1 MVRFVLSLAVMSML
15 LASCGGVVHPTGD
28 CSIVESF
35 ALRTGNWW
43 VYSCEESVDD
53 GVHDDVRVAT
63 YRDSIVVMGTAILGG
78 RLCHEVQ
85 RFRDGVI
92 LDTMH
97 MIADDTKLIMHGTTF
112 TKLPCSCFD
121 VVWLVSG
128 VCGEQEDGIDRMQTD
143 DPNFLPAL
151 DSNGN
156 VVYVHMHHDF
166 VARRHNADTTVA
178 IAGTMVQG
186 RKYAV
191 RTIDSVSIAGPVNL
205 TFADGKQFLTTT
217 FTHDFVVAP
226 GKGIIVWNEL
236 EMAMTGIL
244 DIVPFK
250 SRRRIRSL
258 VASSIR

>member
-1 MVRFVLSLAVMSML
+1 MIRFVLSLAVISML
-15 LASCGGVVHPTGD
+15 LASCGGVVHPAGD

-43 VYSCEESVDD
+43 VFSCEESVDD
-53 GVHDDVRVAT
+53 GVRDDVRVTT
-63 YRDSIVVMGTAILGG
+63 YRDSIVVLGTAILGG

-85 RFRDGVI
+85 RFRDGAV

-97 MIADDTKLIMHGTTF
+97 MIADGPKLIMHGTTF
-112 TKLPCSCFD
+112 TKLLCPCFD
-121 VVWLVSG
+121 IVWLVGG
-128 VCGEQEDGIDRMQTD
+128 VCGEKEDGVDRMQTD
-143 DPNFLPAL
+143 DPAFLPAL
-151 DSNGN
+151 DSNNN

-166 VARRHNADTTVA
+166 VARRHNADTTVTILGA
-178 IAGTMVQG
+178 TVQG

-191 RTIDSVSIAGPVNL
+191 QTVDSVSIAGPKNM
-205 TFADGKQFLTTT
+205 TFADGKQYLTTT

-244 DIVPFK
+244 NIMPFK
-250 SRRRIRSL
+250 SRQRIRSL
-258 VASSIR
+258 VASSVR

>member
-1 MVRFVLSLAVMSML
+1 MVRFVLILAVISML

-53 GVHDDVRVAT
+53 GVRADVRVTT
-63 YRDSIVVMGTAILGG
+63 YRDSIVVLGTAILGG

-85 RFRDGVI
+85 RFRDGVV

-97 MIADDTKLIMHGTTF
+97 MIADGPKLVMHGTTF
-112 TKLPCSCFD
+112 TKLSCPCFD
-121 VVWLVSG
+121 VVWLLSG
-128 VCGEQEDGIDRMQTD
+128 VCGEKEDGTDRVQTD
-143 DPNFLPAL
+143 DPTFLPAL
-151 DSNGN
+151 DSNNN

-166 VARRHNADTTVA
+166 VARRHNADTTVTIPGA
-178 IAGTMVQG
+178 TVQG

-191 RTIDSVSIAGPVNL
+191 RTVDSVSMAGPKNL
-205 TFADGKQFLTTT
+205 TFADGKQYLTTT
-217 FTHDFVVAP
+217 FTHEFVVAP
-226 GKGIIVWNEL
+226 GRGIVVWNEL

-244 DIVPFK
+244 NIMPFK
-250 SRRRIRSL
+250 SRSRIRSL
-258 VASSIR
+258 VASSVR